1 MTTPIKGERQ
11 VPIDVT
17 TTRTANAGDVP
28 ALAAY
33 AFSSGGSL
41 LDMKPLDEK
50 GNARLSVPATADGDA
65 LRIVLGPQP
74 ERGQEKERVDVGEL
88 LRRGAVDAHVDLRAD
103 AQLAPVTFELD
114 PELVIAL
121 RGRRC
126 VVKGTLVKRVISG
139 GITRD
144 LPVCNA
150 AVDIWEVDPW
160 PRIIPTLPD
169 FDLGRLRDIVDGP
182 WPPID
187 LPIPPRPVDDILDG
201 VVFDPLGPIALNP
214 QPLPP
219 REVVSRAL
227 TRNSLRSVASVQST
241 PRMAKAMQAESSS
254 AATLPADLRFAA
266 RAARPVFERAILA
279 NIDLLRPILCWLYP
293 QRVRKTKIATAFTD
307 RCGHFKT
314 VIWRSFL
321 DPDVPDL
328 YFTARQRVF
337 PGFWITILEQTPVAC
352 HTWWNYQCGTEVT
365 LVTRH
370 PAAHGCAPCG
380 PVIADPRWVLFM
392 AVGNTS
398 TWGIHGAN
406 SSTAIG
412 TPGFDPAR
420 RGLLQG
426 TAPWGGTLRP
436 RLEFDSLLRSSLNV
450 KYYRVS
456 YKRPSDPDT
465 DWRFSTD
472 AVNRHYTQTIAGAP
486 VVTQYPL
493 GPNLVGGTPNLYEI
507 PPALPPVGQWSLPNV
522 VLDSQSAVIGTTGIM
537 PGVGY
542 DSAGTPV
549 GTDQSGLLQVRVEL
563 FDAAGVQVDP
573 EALGIKWYVP
583 ATDDLGAATIP
594 TQDAATLGLV
604 DAARNCM
611 ILTLRVDNNPCFA
624 DIGTPTIDGVTASPG
639 CGVMNYTTHLAT
651 VTTPFTALQR
661 NRFADYSFYVQRGEG
676 PGASLS
682 SSGQAPATA
691 AGMPA
696 APSATAAALLG
707 GCAIAGFTEQ
717 LYVAHRATDGWS
729 RQVQYDASDVRAF
742 VLAPA

>member
-17 TTRTANAGDVP
+17 TTRTDASGDIP

-41 LDMKPLDEK
+41 LDVKPLDEK
-50 GNARLSVPATADGDA
+50 GNTRLMVPVTQDGDA
-65 LRIVLGPQP
+65 LRIVLGPAP
-74 ERGQEKERVDVGEL
+74 DRNAEKERLDVGEL

-103 AQLAPVTFELD
+103 AQPAPVTFELS
-114 PELVIAL
+114 PELLIPI

-144 LPVCNA
+144 LPVCDA

-160 PRIIPTLPD
+160 PRIIPHLPD

-219 REVVSRAL
+219 KDVLTRAL
-227 TRNSLRSVASVQST
+227 SRNAVRSVAASAA
-241 PRMAKAMQAESSS
+241 PRMATAMKAD
-254 AATLPADLRFAA
+254 AAVPMLPADLRLAA

-279 NIDLLRPILCWLYP
+279 NIEVLRPILCWLFP
-293 QRVRKTKIATAFTD
+293 QRVRKVKIATAFTD
-307 RCGHFKT
+307 RCGHFRT

-328 YFTARQRVF
+328 YFTARQRFF
-337 PGFWITILEQTPVAC
+337 PGFWVTILEQVPVAC
-352 HTWWNYQCGTEVT
+352 HTYWNYQCGTEVT

-370 PAAHGCAPCG
+370 PAAHTCAPCG
-380 PVIADPRWVLFM
+380 PVVADPRWVLFM

-406 SSTAIG
+406 TSTAIG
-412 TPGFDPAR
+412 SGGFDPAK
-420 RGLLQG
+420 RGLLNG
-426 TAPWGGTLRP
+426 TSPWGGTLRP

-456 YKRPSDPDT
+456 YKRPADLDT
-465 DWRFSTD
+465 EWRFSTD
-472 AVNRHYTQTIAGAP
+472 AVNRHYVQTIGGAP

-493 GPNLVGGTPNLYEI
+493 GPNVVGGTPNLYEI

-537 PGVGY
+537 PGVPY
-542 DSAGTPV
+542 NSAGVPA
-549 GTDQSGLLQVRVEL
+549 GPDQSGLLQVRVEL
-563 FDAAGVQVDP
+563 FDAAGAQVDP

-594 TQDAATLGLV
+594 TQDAAALGLV

-624 DIGTPTIDGVTASPG
+624 EIGTPTIDGLLASAG
-639 CGVMNYTTHLAT
+639 CGVMSYHSSTST
-651 VTTPFTALQR
+651 VSTPFTALQR
-661 NRFADYSFYVQRGEG
+661 NSFADYSFYVQRGEG
-676 PGASLS
+676 PAQQLPR
-682 SSGQAPATA
+682 SGVAPATA

-696 APSATAAALLG
+696 APSDTAANLLG

-717 LYVAHRATDGWS
+717 LYVAHRAVDGWS